1 MSCEHISL
9 ELRRKTGDTVTNKSI
24 FQRNVTTVCKK
35 CKNPTGVLMTGVP
48 RRRISANCIANDNER
63 IISGLY
69 SVPAKYIL
77 LIVYFATQAEHNTMQ
92 IQISLSP

>member
-1 MSCEHISL
+1 
-9 ELRRKTGDTVTNKSI
+9 
-24 FQRNVTTVCKK
+24 
-35 CKNPTGVLMTGVP
+35 MTGVP